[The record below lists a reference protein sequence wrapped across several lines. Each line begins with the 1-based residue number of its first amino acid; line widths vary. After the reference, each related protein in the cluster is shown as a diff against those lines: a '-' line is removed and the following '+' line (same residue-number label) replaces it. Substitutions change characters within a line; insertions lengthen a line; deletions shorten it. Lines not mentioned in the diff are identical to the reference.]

1 MNNIISKNIYVH
13 APNILFVL
21 YFISD
26 IIDLIF
32 SVWNLFENNHY
43 FSNFFFCHVEFTR
56 FNIYAQGASKCPES
70 AHKIKN
76 SVKHA

>member
-43 FSNFFFCHVEFTR
+43 FSNFFFFVM
-56 FNIYAQGASKCPES
+56 
-70 AHKIKN
+70 
-76 SVKHA
+76 